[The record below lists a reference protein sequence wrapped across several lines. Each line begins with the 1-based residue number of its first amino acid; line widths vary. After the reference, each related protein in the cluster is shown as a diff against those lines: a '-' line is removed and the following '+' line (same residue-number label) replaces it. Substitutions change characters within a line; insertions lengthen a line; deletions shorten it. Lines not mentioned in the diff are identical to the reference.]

1 MSTLKRTAHFNK
13 TVGVDPCVY
22 PKKGGHTVSPL
33 LREDKMNKTKFLTQ
47 AAMIAAIYVILV
59 EIFKPISYGIMQVR
73 IAEVLTILPYFTPAA
88 VPGLAV
94 GVLISNTLG
103 PNGMLDIILG
113 TLATLIAAYLTYKT
127 QRKILA
133 PLPPILINA
142 VIIGAMLYYI
152 FLGTADETALTV
164 IMAWVAL
171 GQTIVCYGLGYP
183 LMLILDKY
191 RDIFDI

>member
-1 MSTLKRTAHFNK
+1 
-13 TVGVDPCVY
+13 
-22 PKKGGHTVSPL
+22 
-33 LREDKMNKTKFLTQ
+33 MNKTKFLTQ

-59 EIFKPISYGIMQVR
+59 EIFKPVSYGIMQVR
-73 IAEVLTILPYFTPAA
+73 VAEVLTILPYFTPAA
-88 VPGLAV
+88 VPGLTV

-103 PNGMLDIILG
+103 PNGMLDIIFG

-127 QRKILA
+127 QKKILA

-142 VIIGAMLYYI
+142 VIIGGMLYYI
-152 FLGTADETALTV
+152 FLGTADETTLPV

-183 LMLILDKY
+183 LILILDKH
-191 RDIFDI
+191 RGIFDI

>member
-1 MSTLKRTAHFNK
+1 MSTR
-13 TVGVDPCVY
+13 
-22 PKKGGHTVSPL
+22 KKGGHTDSPL

-47 AAMIAAIYVILV
+47 AAMIAAIYIILV
-59 EIFKPISYGIMQVR
+59 EIFKPVSYGIMQVR
-73 IAEVLTILPYFTPAA
+73 VAEVLTILPYFTPAA
-88 VPGLAV
+88 VPGLTV

-103 PNGMLDIILG
+103 PNGMLDIIFG

-127 QRKILA
+127 QKKILA

-142 VIIGAMLYYI
+142 VIIGGMLYYI
-152 FLGTADETALTV
+152 FLGTADETALPV
-164 IMAWVAL
+164 IMAWVAM

-183 LMLILDKY
+183 LLLILDKY